1 MTQGYIGIS
10 KINKRTGDLNEWN
23 VMGIVYIK
31 MHGCTCM
38 MHEMHGVSS
47 DDDMVDDAEMMQMN
61 NEDDYND

>member
-38 MHEMHGVSS
+38 MHVI
-47 DDDMVDDAEMMQMN
+47 VYQVMMIWLMMLR
-61 NEDDYND
+61 